1 MCSWCNT
8 GDPGHVRLQNGIQT
22 NNWCNFY
29 GEALLDSYRVSKKR
43 QLYQI
48 WRSKCCWTF
57 KGYIDTLKRWVID
70 NLSFFCCSY
79 YLTLVRAPE
88 SDATASLEQ
97 EIEKFVL
104 NRVPG
109 SVLME
114 SVGQEMLFQLPS
126 EGLYWAETKW
136 FFETI
141 RFWYTIHKPKISVP
155 APQQQVSIFFNG
167 WCKP

>member
-1 MCSWCNT
+1 M
-8 GDPGHVRLQNGIQT
+8 
-22 NNWCNFY
+22 
-29 GEALLDSYRVSKKR
+29 
-43 QLYQI
+43 
-48 WRSKCCWTF
+48 
-57 KGYIDTLKRWVID
+57 ID
-70 NLSFFCCSY
+70 NLSFYCCSY

-126 EGLYWAETKW
+126 EGLY
-136 FFETI
+136 
-141 RFWYTIHKPKISVP
+141 
-155 APQQQVSIFFNG
+155 
-167 WCKP
+167 